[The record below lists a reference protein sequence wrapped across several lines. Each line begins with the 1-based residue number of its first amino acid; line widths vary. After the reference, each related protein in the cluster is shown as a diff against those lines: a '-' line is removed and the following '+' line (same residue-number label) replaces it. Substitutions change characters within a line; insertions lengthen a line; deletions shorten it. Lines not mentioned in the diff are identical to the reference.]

1 MKRFDERG
9 SFNILVIPVIVLALL
24 FIAATSF
31 AIWAFSGRQD
41 YKNNVD
47 EKITAA
53 NTKVIEETKIAEQKV
68 YAEEIQRPYVSYVGP
83 DSFGGLNILHPKTWS
98 VYVGSSLSTTASGLD
113 VYMNPGNVPSVSDQS
128 ATYALRAKV
137 LNQPYNTMT
146 QRYAQD
152 TKVTVS
158 AYQAEKVPGVVGIKV
173 EGQIEARKQGTMIIL
188 PLRDKTLQIWT
199 ESATHLETF
208 NTVILPNLTFNP

>member
-9 SFNILVIPVIVLALL
+9 TFNILIIPIVVLAIL

-47 EKITAA
+47 EKIATANA
-53 NTKVIEETKIAEQKV
+53 KVIEETKIAEQKV

-83 DSFGGLNILHPKTWS
+83 DSFGGLTILHPKTWS
-98 VYVGSSLSTTASGLD
+98 VYVGSNLSTNANGLD
-113 VYMNPGNVPSVSDQS
+113 VYMNPASVPSVSDQN

-137 LNQPYNTMT
+137 LNQAYSSAI
-146 QRYAQD
+146 QRYSRD

-158 AYQAEKVPGVVGIKV
+158 AYQAEKVPGVVGIRV
-173 EGQIEARKQGTMIIL
+173 EGQIDAKKQGTMIVL

-199 ESATHLETF
+199 ESAAHLETF